1 MATLRVTHTEDI
13 VLDGRQQGS
22 TRTMT
27 FENIVDTYTR
37 TFSFAQQALTSVY
50 TTSPTALSG
59 AVQDDSSV
67 KYVRITNVG
76 AGAIIINLI
85 GESENHW
92 AYEIQPTESYYLYSH
107 NLSCLADDADDITTT
122 EMRALVD
129 VDEVKVYSVKDAGRV
144 EVFIASTESK
154 LVSLTYSTSSW
165 SKVDIPV
172 AAEANVTIFIS
183 LVGHST
189 IVFKTC
195 VMFCILFIF
204 VESKV

>member
-37 TFSFAQQALTSVY
+37 TFSFSQQALTSVY

-107 NLSCLADDADDITTT
+107 NLSCLADDADDISTT

-154 LVSLTYSTSSW
+154 
-165 SKVDIPV
+165 
-172 AAEANVTIFIS
+172 F
-183 LVGHST
+183 
-189 IVFKTC
+189 
-195 VMFCILFIF
+195 
-204 VESKV
+204 